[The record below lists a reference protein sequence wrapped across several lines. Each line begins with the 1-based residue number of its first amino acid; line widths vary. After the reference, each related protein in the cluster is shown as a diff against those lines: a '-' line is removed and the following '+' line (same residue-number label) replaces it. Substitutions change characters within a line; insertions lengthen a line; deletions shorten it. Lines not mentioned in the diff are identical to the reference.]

1 MAARTSDCPIQG
13 YFCRKR
19 GLSKVAEPGKSKVP
33 SIERTPKPAR
43 AAVIAGAFVTAVFLA
58 LGVIL
63 GSLEGWGGREWVARL
78 ITLFA
83 PAFVAGLFGYL
94 ASLRMERLGAQVENA
109 GRMGMYQLETRI
121 AQGGMGEVWRAR
133 HQMLSRPAA
142 VKLIR
147 GHKDGGAGALDDVA
161 LRRFEREAQ
170 VTASLKSPHTVE
182 LYDFGVTQSGTFYYV
197 MELLDGVDLEKLVEQ
212 KGPLEPKR
220 VVRILAQVLDSL
232 AEAHEHGLVHRD
244 IKPAN
249 IHLSRRGL
257 EEDFVTVLDFGLV
270 KAEMSGGDA
279 GVSLTAANRIT
290 GTPAYLAPELV
301 VNEAAVDGRADLYSL
316 GCVAYFLLTGKLV
329 FEAHNAM
336 QMAVAQVSEKPLPP
350 SQRTRQPI
358 PKALEA
364 LVMKCLEKR
373 PEDRPESA
381 VALIRMLQALDL
393 DDETRDHGLASI
405 TAKPTRFAN

>member
-1 MAARTSDCPIQG
+1 VTP
-13 YFCRKR
+13 
-19 GLSKVAEPGKSKVP
+19 PGSNGA
-33 SIERTPKPAR
+33 PAGPASGPTR
-43 AAVIAGAFVTAVFLA
+43 AAAIAGGFVTAVFLA
-58 LGVIL
+58 LGVLL

-78 ITLFA
+78 VTLFA

-94 ASLRMERLGAQVENA
+94 ASLRMERLGAQVESA
-109 GRMGMYQLETRI
+109 GKMGMYELETRI
-121 AQGGMGEVWRAR
+121 AQGGMGEVWKAR

-147 GHKDGGAGALDDVA
+147 GHADGGSQGLDDVA

-197 MELLDGVDLEKLVEQ
+197 MELLDGVDLEKLVQE

-220 VVRILAQVLDSL
+220 VVRILSQVLDSL

-249 IHLSRRGL
+249 INLSRRGL
-257 EEDFVTVLDFGLV
+257 EDDFVTVLDFGLV
-270 KAEMSGGDA
+270 KSESPGSDA
-279 GVSLTAANRIT
+279 SVSLTAANRIT
-290 GTPAYLAPELV
+290 GTPAYLAPELIV
-301 VNEAAVDGRADLYSL
+301 DEGHVDGRADLYSL

-329 FEAHNAM
+329 FEAQTAM
-336 QMAVAQVSEKPLPP
+336 QMAVAQVSEVPLPP

-358 PKALEA
+358 PKALDA

-373 PEDRPESA
+373 PQDRPESA
-381 VALIRMLQALDL
+381 IALLGLLGSLDL
-393 DDETRDHGLASI
+393 GDEARERDLGSSPNELRRLI
-405 TAKPTRFAN
+405 N

>member
-1 MAARTSDCPIQG
+1 MRLATVAAI
-13 YFCRKR
+13 
-19 GLSKVAEPGKSKVP
+19 
-33 SIERTPKPAR
+33 
-43 AAVIAGAFVTAVFLA
+43 AVFAGSLA
-58 LGVIL
+58 LGLLAGSLWTLAGTEWARTLAMASAPALFAGALAYVAALRIAKL
-63 GSLEGWGGREWVARL
+63 GSQVG
-78 ITLFA
+78 
-83 PAFVAGLFGYL
+83 
-94 ASLRMERLGAQVENA
+94 ASGQ
-109 GRMGMYQLETRI
+109 MGMYELETRI

-147 GHKDGGAGALDDVA
+147 APADGSQGLDDIA

-170 VTASLKSPHTVE
+170 VTASLKSSHTVR
-182 LYDFGVTQSGTFYYV
+182 LYDFGVTESGTFYYV
-197 MELLDGVDLEKLVEQ
+197 MELLDGVDLERLVRE
-212 KGPLEPKR
+212 KGPVDPMR
-220 VVRILAQVLDSL
+220 VVHIMSQIADSL

-249 IHLSRRGL
+249 INLSRRGL

-270 KAEMSGGDA
+270 KGDSPV
-279 GVSLTAANRIT
+279 GDVNLSLTAANRIT

-301 VNEAAVDGRADLYSL
+301 SGEGRVDGRADLYSL

-329 FEAHNAM
+329 FEARTAM
-336 QMAVAQVSEKPLPP
+336 QMAIAQVSEIPLPP

-364 LVMKCLEKR
+364 IVMRCLEKR

-381 VALIRMLQALDL
+381 VALIGQLNSVERGGEARADSPGFSHSQPRLV
-393 DDETRDHGLASI
+393 
-405 TAKPTRFAN
+405 N

>member
-1 MAARTSDCPIQG
+1 
-13 YFCRKR
+13 
-19 GLSKVAEPGKSKVP
+19 
-33 SIERTPKPAR
+33 
-43 AAVIAGAFVTAVFLA
+43 VTAVFLA

-78 ITLFA
+78 VTLFA

-94 ASLRMERLGAQVENA
+94 ASLRMERLGARVEGA
-109 GRMGMYQLETRI
+109 DRMGMYELETRI

-147 GHKDGGAGALDDVA
+147 GHADGGSQALDDVA

-220 VVRILAQVLDSL
+220 VVRILSQVLDSL

-249 IHLSRRGL
+249 INLSRRGL

-270 KAEMSGGDA
+270 KTESAGNDA
-279 GVSLTAANRIT
+279 NVSLTAANHIT

-301 VNEAAVDGRADLYSL
+301 VDEGHVDGRADLYSL

-329 FEAHNAM
+329 FEAQTAM
-336 QMAVAQVSEKPLPP
+336 QMAVAQVSETPLPP

-373 PEDRPESA
+373 PEHRPESA
-381 VALIRMLQALDL
+381 VAMLGMLESLELD
-393 DDETRDHGLASI
+393 EKHEHG
-405 TAKPTRFAN
+405 TAAPARAPGRLVN